1 MSPYPLHE
9 ACMNGDI
16 AKVQDLI
23 VTSSN
28 LKQDLIQRDLDERT
42 PLHWATSFS
51 HTEIIT
57 ILLSHMQGIDLDT
70 LVDEAGWT
78 PVHIAASVGNL
89 EILKQFVERVPRP
102 DLDLQTK
109 QGVTALHLAV
119 GKRHMELVKYLLL
132 EQHVSTRIR
141 DSRDQIALHRAAAV
155 GSLKLVELLCR
166 EGKSPVNWKDKK
178 GWTPLFHAL
187 AEGHGDVGVLLVN
200 EFGAETEIPEGNEAG
215 EEKAGNLSAL
225 DVALNEQ
232 VKKYFLRNIEN

>member
-1 MSPYPLHE
+1 
-9 ACMNGDI
+9 MNGDI

-23 VTSSN
+23 ATSSN
-28 LKQDLIQRDLDERT
+28 VKQDLIQRDLDERT

-51 HTEIIT
+51 HTELIT

-89 EILKQFVERVPRP
+89 QILKQFVERVPRP

-132 EQHVSTRIR
+132 DEHVSTRIR
-141 DSRDQIALHRAAAV
+141 DSKGQIALHRAAAV

-200 EFGAETEIPEGNEAG
+200 EFGAETEIPEDNEPG
-215 EEKAGNLSAL
+215 EERAGLSAL
-225 DVALNEQ
+225 DVVLNEQ

>member
-23 VTSSN
+23 ATSSN

-42 PLHWATSFS
+42 PLHWATSLS

-89 EILKQFVERVPRP
+89 QILKQFVERVPRP

-119 GKRHMELVKYLLL
+119 RKRHMELVKYLLL
-132 EQHVSTRIR
+132 DEHVSTRIR
-141 DSRDQIALHRAAAV
+141 DSKGQIALHRAAAV

-200 EFGAETEIPEGNEAG
+200 EFGAETEIPEDNESG
-215 EEKAGNLSAL
+215 EERAGLSAL
-225 DVALNEQ
+225 DVVLNEQ

>member
-23 VTSSN
+23 ATSSN

-51 HTEIIT
+51 HTELIT

-89 EILKQFVERVPRP
+89 QILKQFVERVPRP

-132 EQHVSTRIR
+132 DEHVSTRIR
-141 DSRDQIALHRAAAV
+141 DSKGQIALHRAAAV

-200 EFGAETEIPEGNEAG
+200 EFGAETEIPEDNEFG
-215 EEKAGNLSAL
+215 EERAGLSAL
-225 DVALNEQ
+225 DVVLNEQ